1 MALHTV
7 EVHIKVCSLQDC
19 PEIFFPRTDME
30 PELYN
35 MPALCLVQNEL
46 ILEVGL

>member
-1 MALHTV
+1 
-7 EVHIKVCSLQDC
+7 
-19 PEIFFPRTDME
+19 ME

-46 ILEVGL
+46 ILEVGLWLPNVCSSVKGP